1 MADALQHYLRVT
13 QGSVL
18 GVAVAALDKHGS
30 LDAALE
36 AFFGVAMHV
45 GQDGSGNARELEQ
58 NVENFCKKPVEW
70 VVGPDRCASTASA
83 PRSSRTTR
91 SPSRA
96 HTRRGG
102 VSPQLQCMIKGD
114 ETRGV
119 VACAYDTDLLVQS
132 HGLQNLAFARA
143 RPASAASCSSASAS
157 ASTSASASASASEF
171 EKGLHAVIDDIIKD
185 AVSKGYHYP
194 AEPLCRSRNLEAIK
208 RRAALP
214 TRIAILLVGEGMNR
228 AHHDLLDEQCPSG
241 RAMNKVID

>member
-1 MADALQHYLRVT
+1 MGAATHANWSRMWKTSARSRLS
-13 QGSVL
+13 GSSDPI
-18 GVAVAALDKHGS
+18 GVRR
-30 LDAALE
+30 
-36 AFFGVAMHV
+36 
-45 GQDGSGNARELEQ
+45 QQAR
-58 NVENFCKKPVEW
+58 
-70 VVGPDRCASTASA
+70 SA

-143 RPASAASCSSASAS
+143 RPASAASSASAS

-171 EKGLHAVIDDIIKD
+171 EKGLHAVIDDIIED
-185 AVSKGYHYP
+185 AVTKGYHYP
-194 AEPLCRSRNLEAIK
+194 AEPLCRSRNLRMGSSVADLF
-208 RRAALP
+208 ALG
-214 TRIAILLVGEGMNR
+214 TGDDD
-228 AHHDLLDEQCPSG
+228 H
-241 RAMNKVID
+241 

>member
-1 MADALQHYLRVT
+1 MVDLFQDAFLYAPPLPRTGSFHWASRLPSPPPVDRPIPPPLEGGGGEEPGEGRQPGEARVDDLRPAAQLPGDVRN
-13 QGSVL
+13 L
-18 GVAVAALDKHGS
+18 RRAVAAGEGL
-30 LDAALE
+30 
-36 AFFGVAMHV
+36 
-45 GQDGSGNARELEQ
+45 
-58 NVENFCKKPVEW
+58 P
-70 VVGPDRCASTASA
+70 
-83 PRSSRTTR
+83 
-91 SPSRA
+91 
-96 HTRRGG
+96 
-102 VSPQLQCMIKGD
+102 
-114 ETRGV
+114 
-119 VACAYDTDLLVQS
+119 DLLVQS

-185 AVSKGYHYP
+185 AVTKGYHYP

-214 TRIAILLVGEGMNR
+214 TRRAILLVGEGMNR

>member
-1 MADALQHYLRVT
+1 MDETAHQRHSLIRRDKLLHTSSHLTKSYHVALR
-13 QGSVL
+13 
-18 GVAVAALDKHGS
+18 
-30 LDAALE
+30 
-36 AFFGVAMHV
+36 VAMHV
-45 GQDGSGNARELEQ
+45 GHDGSGNARELEQ

-143 RPASAASCSSASAS
+143 RPASAASSASAS

-171 EKGLHAVIDDIIKD
+171 EKGLHAVIDDIIED
-185 AVSKGYHYP
+185 AVTKGYHYP
-194 AEPLCRSRNLEAIK
+194 AEPLCRSRNLRVGSSVADLF
-208 RRAALP
+208 ALG
-214 TRIAILLVGEGMNR
+214 TGDDD
-228 AHHDLLDEQCPSG
+228 H
-241 RAMNKVID
+241 